1 MANLPDGILLADKPR
16 DVTSFSV
23 VGRVRKALLNAAG
36 GRPPRGEPK
45 FRVGHA
51 GTLDPLATGLLIVLV
66 GRGSRLSP
74 FLLHQDK
81 TYCATLRFGAE
92 TDTLDAEGE
101 IVAGAEPPA
110 SPDRV
115 AVVLPRFTG
124 EIQQVPP
131 IFSALKRDGQT
142 LHRLARAGQGVA
154 EPDARTVTISRLQM
168 TGSRWLDD
176 LYEVDLE
183 IDCGSGT
190 YIRSLARDIGRACG
204 SCAYL
209 RALRRTRVGP
219 FAVEGA
225 CDVMPLDADQ
235 IGERLLPL
243 DRALPHLPR
252 LEMTAA
258 ETRTVLDGGQPL
270 PVWLKRL
277 ETPDAVDGRF
287 TMLSPDG
294 TLIAVGELEPGTG
307 LPRLAAVVGRKD
319 V

>member
-1 MANLPDGILLADKPR
+1 MTHLPDGILLADKPR

-23 VGRVRKALLNAAG
+23 VGRVRKALLNTAG

-81 TYCATLRFGAE
+81 TYSATLRFGAE

-101 IVAGAEPPA
+101 IVAEAPSPA

-115 AVVLPRFTG
+115 AAVLPRFAG
-124 EIQQVPP
+124 EILQVPP
-131 IFSALKRDGQT
+131 VYSALKRDGQT
-142 LHRLARAGQGVA
+142 LHRLARAGQDVP
-154 EPDARTVTISRLQM
+154 EPDARTVNISRLQM

-176 LYEVDLE
+176 LHEVDLE

-204 SCAYL
+204 SAAYL
-209 RALRRTRVGP
+209 RSLRRTRVGP
-219 FAVEGA
+219 FSVAEA
-225 CDVMPLDADQ
+225 CDVMPLEADQ

-258 ETRTVLDGGQPL
+258 ETRTVLDGEQPL

-277 ETPDAVDGRF
+277 ETADMADQHF
-287 TMLSPDG
+287 TLHAPDG
-294 TLIAVGELEPGTG
+294 KLVAVGELESGTG